1 MLSILFAFTV
11 MLQEYIPYQY
21 DATKIPECALTNQLY
36 YNTTF
41 CLQDDYYPVWVLVL
55 VRPKVAQHKQKSVT
69 LLPNWPLQHMVSIT
83 DWRDVSIM
91 ENCLI

>member
-1 MLSILFAFTV
+1 

-41 CLQDDYYPVWVLVL
+41 CLQDDYYPVSVLYYSDQSSTVFTEKCNL
-55 VRPKVAQHKQKSVT
+55 ATELTAATHGVH
-69 LLPNWPLQHMVSIT
+69 H
-83 DWRDVSIM
+83 
-91 ENCLI
+91 

>member
-1 MLSILFAFTV
+1 

-41 CLQDDYYPVWVLVL
+41 CLQDDYYPVSVFIIFK
-55 VRPKVAQHKQKSVT
+55 PKVAQYKEECNLATELTAATHGD
-69 LLPNWPLQHMVSIT
+69 HH
-83 DWRDVSIM
+83 
-91 ENCLI
+91 

>member
-1 MLSILFAFTV
+1 

-41 CLQDDYYPVWVLVL
+41 CLQDDYYPVSVF
-55 VRPKVAQHKQKSVT
+55 RIFKPKVAPYKEECNLATELTAATHGV
-69 LLPNWPLQHMVSIT
+69 HHH
-83 DWRDVSIM
+83 
-91 ENCLI
+91 

>member
-1 MLSILFAFTV
+1 

-41 CLQDDYYPVWVLVL
+41 CLQDDYYPVSVI
-55 VRPKVAQHKQKSVT
+55 RIFKPKIAQYLQKSVT

-91 ENCLI
+91 KICLISAKTSSFV

>member
-1 MLSILFAFTV
+1 

-41 CLQDDYYPVWVLVL
+41 CLQDDYYPVWVLEVFRL
-55 VRPKVAQHKQKSVT
+55 KVAQYEQKSVT

-83 DWRDVSIM
+83 DWRRRDVSIM
-91 ENCLI
+91 KICLISAKTSSFV